1 MLMFPRSSPHY
12 CENLFT
18 LIFLISLE
26 NKFSPASM
34 MKCDDEVLENEHTNS
49 QVRRV
54 ELSIFSNHIH
64 MFDDTVSY

>member
-1 MLMFPRSSPHY
+1 
-12 CENLFT
+12 
-18 LIFLISLE
+18 
-26 NKFSPASM
+26 M

-64 MFDDTVSY
+64 MFDDTISY